1 MSRREDVPDF
11 HPSEVYRKVADTA
24 ELVTLANAKMPFG
37 RYAGRYLV
45 DLPENYLLWFKQKG
59 FPAGV
64 LGEQLAAICEI
75 QANGLESLLRPL
87 IKRG

>member
-11 HPSEVYRKVADTA
+11 HPSAVYRKVADTG
-24 ELVTLANAKMPFG
+24 ELVVLANTKMPFG

-45 DLPENYLLWFKQKG
+45 DLPENYVLWFKQKG
-59 FPAGV
+59 FPAGT

-75 QANGLESLLRPL
+75 QVNGLESLLRPL
-87 IKRG
+87 IRRG